1 VPPLRERK
9 EDIPILTEYFIHR
22 FAGRMGKKFSG
33 IGRKTLELF
42 QSYRWPGN
50 IRELQN
56 VVERSVIV
64 CETETFS
71 VDESWFARQDP
82 PTEAIVRPLSH
93 MLPKD
98 EKALIEGALAETCG
112 RVSGPAGAAVKLG
125 LPASTL
131 ESKIRVLKIN
141 KHQFKCP

>member
-1 VPPLRERK
+1 MAKLKKVTLTVNGRMRTVNALEDTLFLWVLRE
-9 EDIPILTEYFIHR
+9 L
-22 FAGRMGKKFSG
+22 
-33 IGRKTLELF
+33 
-42 QSYRWPGN
+42 GN
-50 IRELQN
+50 CKN

-93 MLPKD
+93 MLPND

-131 ESKIRVLKIN
+131 ESKIRGLKIN